1 MKIGIIGSG
10 GIGGTVG
17 TLWAQAG
24 HEVLFS
30 SRHPDQ
36 LTDLVE
42 RAGPHAKSASVDEA
56 IGFGEVLL
64 LSIPFGA
71 LPGFGREKRHVIGR
85 RVLLETGNPNIRR
98 DGAMAEEVIRSERG
112 TGAWLRDWFPDA
124 RLVRVFNTVWQ
135 GTLASEAHRT
145 PPRLGI
151 PLASDDDEASR
162 IATGLVA
169 DAGFDPVVVGALV
182 AARRFDMGTPVYDTG
197 MSGLAVRAALEL
209 GNDHTQ

>member
-17 TLWAQAG
+17 TLWASAG

-36 LTDLVE
+36 LAELVE
-42 RAGPHAKSASVDEA
+42 RAGPTAAGGSVDEA
-56 IGFGEVLL
+56 IGFGDVLL

-71 LPGFGREKRHVIGR
+71 LPGFARERRDAIGR
-85 RVLLETGNPNIRR
+85 KVLLETGNPSIQR
-98 DGAMAEEVIRSERG
+98 DGAMAEEVFRSERG

-124 RLVRVFNTVWQ
+124 RLVRAFNTVWQ
-135 GTLASEAHRT
+135 GTLASEAHRA

-151 PLASDDDEASR
+151 PLASDDEEAMR
-162 IATGLVA
+162 IACELVV
-169 DAGFDPVVVGALV
+169 DAGFDPVVVGAL
-182 AARRFDMGTPVYDTG
+182 ADARRFDRGTPVFDTG
-197 MSGLAVRAALEL
+197 MSGPEVRAALAL
-209 GNDHTQ
+209 GSG

>member
-36 LTDLVE
+36 LAALVE
-42 RAGPHAKSASVDEA
+42 QAGPNAASASVNAA
-56 IGFGEVLL
+56 IGFAEVLL

-71 LPGFGREKRHVIGR
+71 LPDFGREWRDAIGR
-85 RVLLETGNPNIRR
+85 KVLLETGNPSIKR
-98 DGAMAEEVIRSERG
+98 DGAMAEEVFRSERG
-112 TGAWLRDWFPDA
+112 TGAWLREWFPDA
-124 RLVRVFNTVWQ
+124 GLVRAFNTVWQ
-135 GTLASEAHRT
+135 GTLASEAHRA

-151 PLASDDDEASR
+151 PLASDDEEAMR
-162 IATGLVA
+162 IACELVV
-169 DAGFDPVVVGALV
+169 DAGFDPVVVGGLAD
-182 AARRFDMGTPVYDTG
+182 AGRFDRGTSVFDTG
-197 MSGLAVRAALEL
+197 MSGPAIRAALAL
-209 GNDHTQ
+209 GDGQAR